1 MSFGDRR
8 GSLGHRVFAR
18 DVQLDTLDAVVT
30 VYSSEMHGQNL
41 DVFCVSNK
49 WYEKYCRK
57 GNTMF
62 VEASG
67 VPDVR
72 RFCHTVTADA
82 QLNEAK
88 HFLKS
93 RMSAMLN
100 TLNLWADSSLQKQ
113 EKEKLDDSIR
123 TKAKELIDEVR
134 SSHSS
139 PVEVLMNRRYL
150 S

>member
-1 MSFGDRR
+1 MEGRI
-8 GSLGHRVFAR
+8 
-18 DVQLDTLDAVVT
+18 
-30 VYSSEMHGQNL
+30 L

-49 WYEKYCRK
+49 WYEKYCPK
-57 GNTMF
+57 GNTNF

-93 RMSAMLN
+93 KLSAMLN

-113 EKEKLDDSIR
+113 ESERLDESIR
-123 TKAKELIDEVR
+123 TKVKELMDQVR
-134 SSHSS
+134 SSHS
-139 PVEVLMNRRYL
+139 PMVVVLMNRRYL
-150 S
+150 SWWTLSRKTSLGASGNRS

>member
-1 MSFGDRR
+1 MQGR
-8 GSLGHRVFAR
+8 SL
-18 DVQLDTLDAVVT
+18 
-30 VYSSEMHGQNL
+30 E
-41 DVFCVSNK
+41 VFCVSNK
-49 WYEKYCRK
+49 WYEKYCPK
-57 GNTMF
+57 GNTRF
-62 VEASG
+62 IEASG

-93 RMSAMLN
+93 RLSAMLN
-100 TLNLWADSSLQKQ
+100 TLILWADSSLQKQ
-113 EKEKLDDSIR
+113 EREKLDDSIR
-123 TKAKELIDEVR
+123 TKVKGLIDEVR

-150 S
+150 T

>member
-1 MSFGDRR
+1 MQGR
-8 GSLGHRVFAR
+8 
-18 DVQLDTLDAVVT
+18 
-30 VYSSEMHGQNL
+30 NL

-49 WYEKYCRK
+49 WYEKYCPK
-57 GNTMF
+57 GNDKF

-93 RMSAMLN
+93 RLSAMLN

-113 EKEKLDDSIR
+113 EKEKLDESIR
-123 TKAKELIDEVR
+123 TKAKGIIDEVR

-139 PVEVLMNRRYL
+139 QI
-150 S
+150 